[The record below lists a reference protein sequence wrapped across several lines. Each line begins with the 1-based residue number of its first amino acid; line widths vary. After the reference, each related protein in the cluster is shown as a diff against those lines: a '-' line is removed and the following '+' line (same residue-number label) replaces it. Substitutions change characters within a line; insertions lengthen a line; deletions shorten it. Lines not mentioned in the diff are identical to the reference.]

1 MEQALIS
8 IKATVMLFEEGTK
21 KWVPAGPPASAV
33 GDGSSQAIVP
43 ARVQIFM
50 NPGAGTYRIVG
61 RRGAPDHSVV
71 LNCPVLRSLKY
82 NQATPTFHQWRDQ
95 KQVYGLYFGSPAD
108 ADAFAS
114 TMRHCLD
121 ALLAAHRQRTQAA
134 PAPPAPIDPRTAD
147 EMHNALLGSG
157 PHYAVADFNAQ
168 QQPDYNAYYAVAN
181 LNYPG
186 AQRTLIHSDFS
197 NICGVLSTCRLVSC
211 PAD

>member
-21 KWVPAGPPASAV
+21 KWVPAGPPAPSIA
-33 GDGSSQAIVP
+33 DGSSQAIVP

-50 NPGAGTYRIVG
+50 NTASGSYRIVG

-95 KQVYGLYFGSPAD
+95 KQVYGLYFGSAGD
-108 ADAFAS
+108 AEMFAS
-114 TMRHCLD
+114 TMRQCLD
-121 ALLAAHRQRTQAA
+121 ALNAAHRQRTQA
-134 PAPPAPIDPRTAD
+134 PPAPLAPAD
-147 EMHNALLGSG
+147 EMHNALGAG

-168 QQPDYNAYYAVAN
+168 QPDYAYYAVAN
-181 LNYPG
+181 LNYPV
-186 AQRTLIHSDFS
+186 AQSTRTRLALVYSS
-197 NICGVLSTCRLVSC
+197 PNLRYLSCC
-211 PAD
+211 

>member
-21 KWVPAGPPASAV
+21 KWVPAGPPSP
-33 GDGSSQAIVP
+33 DGTSQTIVP
-43 ARVQIFM
+43 ARVQIFL
-50 NPGAGTYRIVG
+50 NPAAGSYRIVG

-95 KQVYGLYFGSPAD
+95 KQVYGLYFGSAAD
-108 ADAFAS
+108 AEAFAS

-121 ALLAAHRQRTQAA
+121 ALNAAHRQRTQAA
-134 PAPPAPIDPRTAD
+134 PAPLAPAD
-147 EMHNALLGSG
+147 EMHNALGAG

-168 QQPDYNAYYAVAN
+168 QPDYAYYAVAN
-181 LNYPG
+181 LNYPM
-186 AQRTLIHSDFS
+186 AQRTRLTLLYSDISHFVDCNS
-197 NICGVLSTCRLVSC
+197 KLAYLS
-211 PAD
+211 